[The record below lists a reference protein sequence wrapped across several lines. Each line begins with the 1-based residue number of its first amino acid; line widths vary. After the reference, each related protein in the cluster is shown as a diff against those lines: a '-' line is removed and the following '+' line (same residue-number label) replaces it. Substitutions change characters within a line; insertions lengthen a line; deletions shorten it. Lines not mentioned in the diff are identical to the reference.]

1 MAPRKARWLLCV
13 VVMSNLRTKTSTLS
27 NQGANACL
35 DLIETIASI
44 NIAKDLDSL
53 WMEIQSVTSATHIIT
68 SVYEAEDVK
77 NPAKMSPHTAA
88 RFQAGVARGWFEY
101 YQECKVWEHDPLGQA
116 CVTRFGQA
124 FSVDECFE
132 MIGNSTTPPEKIEEY
147 KNNLIKFRLNEGLVS
162 VTKAEAIENHYSY
175 VAIGVPKEADAEEFE
190 IIRNIMPHIAWS
202 MARTGL
208 LQTPELSDKELIIL
222 ELVTKG
228 LSYQAI
234 ADDRKITLR
243 TVKFHVASIFS
254 QLQAPNKISAI
265 IKAKKLYGF

>member
-13 VVMSNLRTKTSTLS
+13 VVMLRAKISTLS
-27 NQGANACL
+27 NQAANACL
-35 DLIETIASI
+35 DLIEMIAAI
-44 NIAKDLDSL
+44 NIEKDLDSL
-53 WMEIQSVTSATHIIT
+53 WMEIQSVTSATHIFT

-77 NPAKMSPHTAA
+77 NPAILSPHTAA
-88 RFQAGVARGWFEY
+88 TFQAGVAKGWWENY
-101 YQECKVWEHDPLGQA
+101 KECKAWEHDPLCQA
-116 CVTRFGQA
+116 CVTRFGHIL
-124 FSVDECFE
+124 SSDECFE
-132 MIGNSTTPPEKIEEY
+132 MLGHSTSPPEKIEEY
-147 KNNLIKFRLNEGLVS
+147 KNNLIKFGLNEGLVS
-162 VTKAEAIENHYSY
+162 VTKAETIENHYSF
-175 VAIGVPKEADAEEFE
+175 VGIGVPKEADPEDFE

-228 LSYQAI
+228 LSYQEI
-234 ADDRKITLR
+234 TDDRKITLR